1 MKVRGQ
7 YIRQVRE
14 ERGLSLQ
21 ELARRTQLS
30 VSYLSEIERG
40 TKTPSLKTLEKIAG
54 SLNVPKSQLIEDTD
68 RAAISL
74 GERLRLVREER
85 GLSLS
90 ELAEKA
96 GISPSY
102 LSEIERD
109 NVYPAIHTLKL
120 LANSL
125 KVSVSS
131 LIGPGGTIGQKL
143 RRAREEQGLSQAALA
158 RSAGVSPGLVG
169 QIEHGRVQPSLQ
181 TIEKLAGVLG
191 VSPCYLIIDD
201 ADSGSMLEMMG
212 PDLRELLG
220 DPQVQSVLRLIC
232 NCTKDE
238 LRFIFN
244 FIKLYK
250 QFNRSEIS
258 NEANTS

>member
-1 MKVRGQ
+1 MKVKGQ
-7 YIRQVRE
+7 YIRQLRE
-14 ERGLSLQ
+14 DRGLSLA
-21 ELARRTQLS
+21 ELAQQTQLS

-40 TKTPSLKTLEKIAG
+40 AKTPSLKTLEKIAG
-54 SLNVPKSQLIEDTD
+54 GLNTPRSQLLEDTTGVTV
-68 RAAISL
+68 SL
-74 GERLRLVREER
+74 GERLRVIREER

-90 ELAEKA
+90 ELAEKVS
-96 GISPSY
+96 ISPSY

-109 NVYPAIHTLKL
+109 NVYPAVHTLKA
-120 LANSL
+120 LAGTL
-125 KVSVSS
+125 KVSVST
-131 LIGPGGTIGQKL
+131 LVGPGGAMGQKL

-181 TIEKLAGVLG
+181 TIEKLAGVMG
-191 VSPCYLIIDD
+191 ISPCYLIVDD

-220 DPQVQSVLRLIC
+220 DPQVQSVLRLVC
-232 NCTKDE
+232 NCTEEE

-250 QFNRSEIS
+250 QSHRGMM
-258 NEANTS
+258 NTS

>member
-1 MKVRGQ
+1 MKVKGQ
-7 YIRQVRE
+7 YIRQLRE

-21 ELARRTQLS
+21 ELAGRTQLS

-40 TKTPSLKTLEKIAG
+40 AKTPSLKTLEKIAG
-54 SLNVPKSQLIEDTD
+54 GLNVPRSQMLEDTN
-68 RAAISL
+68 RITVSL

-85 GLSLS
+85 GLNLS

-109 NVYPAIHTLKL
+109 NVYPAVHTLKT
-120 LANSL
+120 LAGIL
-125 KVSVSS
+125 KVSVST
-131 LIGPGGTIGQKL
+131 LVGPGGAMGQKL

-158 RSAGVSPGLVG
+158 RGAGVSPGLVG

-181 TIEKLAGVLG
+181 TVEKLAGVLG
-191 VSPCYLIIDD
+191 VSPCYLIVDD

-212 PDLRELLG
+212 PDLRELLS
-220 DPQVQSVLRLIC
+220 DPQVQSVLRLVC
-232 NCTKDE
+232 NCTQEE
-238 LRFIFN
+238 LRFILN

-250 QFNRSEIS
+250 QSSRSVMDS
-258 NEANTS
+258 S